1 MTPGRERVDVVVVG
15 AGTAAYE
22 AAVAA
27 RESGAERVV
36 MLEKAPP
43 EQSGGNASFSHTGF
57 RFVYPDKHAIR
68 PFIPDVED
76 GVFDRMDFLEYSAA
90 DFHADLRRTCGTR
103 LDQQLADVLV
113 GDSFAAVD
121 WMRGLGIRWEPDTYL
136 EIDGRLR
143 FEPGIPLQVAGGG
156 KGQLRQWHE
165 IAERMQIEVR
175 YESPVVGLIGSPHRI
190 DGVRV
195 AGPDGEYVVEAGA
208 VILCAGGFQASPEMR
223 ARYLGAGADL
233 MKVRGSRHDTGEVL
247 AYALAMGAGSAGHWQ
262 WAHASPVDSTYP
274 DLEMSNKANRYS
286 YRHGI
291 TVDVQGRRFF
301 DEGEAEH
308 SYTYAKTGWAIMRDA
323 GGAAFQI
330 FDRTGTDLLR
340 WQYLE
345 HATPIE
351 RESIEDLA
359 TAAGIDPAGLAAT
372 IASFNAAVRT
382 DVPFD
387 PSQPDG
393 RCTAG
398 IEPPRSHW
406 ATRIETP
413 PFRAY
418 PVTGGITFTF
428 GGLRIDEEARV
439 LNTGGAAIEG
449 LFASGDIVGFFFHNY
464 PSCTGQTRNAVLSR
478 RAGRNAAVRPGSGTR
493 AG

>member
-1 MTPGRERVDVVVVG
+1 MAEFERVDVVVVG

-22 AAVAA
+22 AAVSA
-27 RESGAERVV
+27 RQHGAKRVV

-57 RFVYPDKHAIR
+57 RFTYRDKDDLR
-68 PFIPDVED
+68 PFIPEVDD
-76 GVFDRMDFLEYSAA
+76 ATFARMDFLSYSRE
-90 DFHADLRRTCGTR
+90 DFLADLRRTCGMR
-103 LDQQLADVLV
+103 IDPVLANVLV
-113 GDSFAAVD
+113 DDSYAAVD
-121 WMRGLGIRWEPDTYL
+121 WMRSLGIRWEPDTYL

-143 FEPGIPLQVAGGG
+143 FEPGIPLAVAGGG
-156 KGQLRQWHE
+156 KGQLAQWRE
-165 IAERMQIEVR
+165 IAARMDIEVR
-175 YESPVVGLIGSPHRI
+175 FSSPVTGLIGNPHRVR
-190 DGVRV
+190 GVHV
-195 AGPDGEYVVEAGA
+195 AGPDGEYVLEAPA
-208 VILCAGGFQASPEMR
+208 IILCAGGFQANPEMR

-247 AYALAMGAGSAGHWQ
+247 RFALDMGAAAAGHWQ
-262 WAHASPVDSTYP
+262 WAHASPVDATYP
-274 DLEMSNKANRYS
+274 DMEMSNKANRYS

-291 TVDVQGRRFF
+291 TVDLRGRRFF

-330 FDRTGTDLLR
+330 FDHTGTRLLR
-340 WQYLE
+340 WQYLD
-345 HATPIE
+345 HAEPIE
-351 RESIEDLA
+351 RDTLEELA
-359 TAAGIDPAGLAAT
+359 AATGIDAAGLRAT
-372 IASFNAAVRT
+372 VDAFNAAVLE

-387 PSQPDG
+387 PSRPDG
-393 RCTAG
+393 RGTLG

-428 GGLRIDEEARV
+428 GGLRIDAEARV
-439 LNTGGAAIEG
+439 IGSGDAPISG
-449 LFASGDIVGFFFHNY
+449 LYASGDIVGLFFHNY

-478 RAGRNAAVRPGSGTR
+478 RAGRNAAEAAR
-493 AG
+493 AATPLVD

>member
-1 MTPGRERVDVVVVG
+1 MTPTVERVDVVVVG

-27 RESGAERVV
+27 REAGAERVV
-36 MLEKAPP
+36 MLEKAPAA
-43 EQSGGNASFSHTGF
+43 QSGGNASFSHTGF
-57 RFVYPDKHAIR
+57 RFVYPDKEAIR

-76 GVFDRMDFLEYSAA
+76 SVFERMDFLTYTAA
-90 DFHADLRRTCGTR
+90 DFHADLRRTCGSR
-103 LDQQLADVLV
+103 LDQRLAEVLV
-113 GDSFAAVD
+113 DDSYAAVD
-121 WMRGLGIRWEPDTYL
+121 WMRKLGIRWAPDTYL
-136 EIDGRLR
+136 EIEGRLR
-143 FEPGIPLQVAGGG
+143 FEPGIPLQVEGGG
-156 KGQLRQWHE
+156 KGQLVQWHD
-165 IAERMQIEVR
+165 IARRLEIEVR

-190 DGVRV
+190 DGERV
-195 AGPDGEYVVEAGA
+195 AGPAGQYVLEGGGIV
-208 VILCAGGFQASPEMR
+208 LCAGGFQASPEMR
-223 ARYLGAGADL
+223 ARYLGTGADL

-247 AYALAMGAGSAGHWQ
+247 AAALALGAASAGHWQ

-330 FDRTGTDLLR
+330 FDRTGTELLR

-351 RESIEDLA
+351 GDTLEELA
-359 TAAGIDPAGLAAT
+359 TLAGIDPVGLAT
-372 IASFNAAVRT
+372 TVASFNAAVRT
-382 DVPFD
+382 DVAFD
-387 PSQPDG
+387 PSRPDG
-393 RCTAG
+393 RSTVG

-406 ATRIETP
+406 ATRIEAP

-428 GGLRIDEEARV
+428 GGLKIDEDGRV
-439 LNTGGAAIEG
+439 LSTGGAPIDG
-449 LFASGDIVGFFFHNY
+449 LFASGDIVGLFFHNY
-464 PSCTGQTRNAVLSR
+464 PSCTGQTRNVVFSR
-478 RAGRNAAVRPGSGTR
+478 RAGRQAAAGSRTLAR
-493 AG
+493 AR